1 MEGDNMP
8 IQVLQRENT
17 TDQSFQSY
25 ADRVQKQQQMDQ
37 DYSIKLASL
46 KQLEMDFK
54 LKSKMAESEMSK
66 REFDTKAAQ
75 TANYFAMLNWARQ
88 HYEDPEQRMKAVST
102 ITGNHGKESY
112 GDLFKSPE
120 FSTMVK
126 NMSLS
131 PEERQQS
138 GAGAKS
144 MAEANV
150 LSQIRIPGME
160 GGPQAPDSP
169 MSPQD
174 VNAPRAGAVG
184 GNVPGGGPVLTGA
197 NIGGFNIG
205 FPEGAGAMAGAETR
219 ARESGK
225 PYNLEEG
232 KVVASQGTIKSAITE
247 LGKLVDKGAVDGIMA
262 QSAVDMGNPVLTSYM
277 NSDTRN
283 ALNYMNHLKN
293 LIPFARGGK
302 QLTPYEAKLVF
313 RLVNTQG
320 KTRAQVK
327 RDLAVYEREF
337 DTMVKLISTARGDI
351 NLEDL
356 NMNFGGGKTYE
367 ELAGG
372 QGGGKSAS
380 PFTIRL
386 KE

>member
-1 MEGDNMP
+1 MP

-205 FPEGAGAMAGAETR
+205 FPEGAATMTGATHQATL
-219 ARESGK
+219 REDAIANAA
-225 PYNLEEG
+225 PALAIVDELENAWSEAFKNAPKTG
-232 KVVASQGTIKSAITE
+232 SKFIQGTGDVVGGSWLRQNDAIRSYLTTKSALLTKMARGLGEKGVIT
-247 LGKLVDKGAVDGIMA
+247 DKDVARVNQALADAYTNKNTAKKNFGVIRNIISSGFIRYAKGGSVPE
-262 QSAVDMGNPVLTSYM
+262 QSAVATPITPEGNDPLG
-277 NSDTRN
+277 
-283 ALNYMNHLKN
+283 
-293 LIPFARGGK
+293 I
-302 QLTPYEAKLVF
+302 
-313 RLVNTQG
+313 
-320 KTRAQVK
+320 
-327 RDLAVYEREF
+327 
-337 DTMVKLISTARGDI
+337 
-351 NLEDL
+351 
-356 NMNFGGGKTYE
+356 FGG
-367 ELAGG
+367 
-372 QGGGKSAS
+372 
-380 PFTIRL
+380 R
-386 KE
+386 